1 MDSVSFLWSR
11 LSDVQTLHFESQ
23 SRTGTDWNGVGNGRV
38 EIEQPQEDV
47 LIWRE
52 SGHWQQ
58 NGGRDIRF
66 FNTFRWTRQ
75 EDKLSLE
82 HLRFGEN
89 QPVFLFQLV
98 PIDENTWRDAEPHL
112 CRQDHYSAR
121 LVIQDQCLNLSWT
134 VSGPTRDESINYCY
148 E

>member
-1 MDSVSFLWSR
+1 MNFTASLWPR
-11 LSDVQTLHFESQ
+11 LLRVHSLRFESQ
-23 SRTGTDWNGVGNGRV
+23 SRTGTGWNGVGEGRV
-38 EIEQPQEDV
+38 EVEVPREEV

-52 SGHWQQ
+52 SGTWRQ

-75 EDKLSLE
+75 GNKVSLE

-89 QPVFLFQLV
+89 QPVFLFQLM
-98 PIDENTWRDAEPHL
+98 PLDDGSWRDVEPHP
-112 CRQDHYSAR
+112 CRQDHYSAS
-121 LVIQDQCLNLSWT
+121 LLIEEGALNLSWT
-134 VSGPTRDESINYCY
+134 VSGPTRDESINYVY